1 MKDFNLYQVKQKWKW
16 LLFLASVLIGSGSL
30 WYTNRLVKELSL
42 EERKKIE
49 LWADATRLIA
59 TTSQDPDLLNFLLR
73 VTEFNTTIPVI
84 LTDSTYEVIYHR
96 NLLFGGADSLAFV
109 TSERDHLKATT
120 QPIVITLNGLGK
132 NYLFYDESYT
142 LKQLAV
148 YPYVQLSV
156 ILVFVIVS
164 YFAFSASRKAEQNKV
179 WVGLSRE
186 TAHQLGTPTSSLI
199 AWVELLKEKFQ
210 DSDII
215 SELEHDVNRLQI
227 ITERFSHIGSQPVL
241 VQRDICDTVGTS
253 VAYMKSRIPSSV
265 SLTLRCEGAYS
276 VRVNINLFNWVIEN
290 LIKNALDA
298 IGAHGKIEI
307 HVFSE
312 ATFVY
317 IDVKDSGKGIP
328 RKDFKRVFKPGF
340 TTKSRG
346 WGLGLSLAK
355 RIISNYHHGRIFVLQ
370 SELQKGTTFRI
381 VLKQAQ

>member
-1 MKDFNLYQVKQKWKW
+1 MKSLNLYQVKQKWKW
-16 LLFLASVLIGSGSL
+16 ILFFASVLIGSGSL

-49 LWADATRLIA
+49 LWADATKLIA
-59 TTSQDPDLLNFLLR
+59 TTSQDQDLLNFLLR

-84 LTDSTYEVIYHR
+84 LTDSKYHVIFHR
-96 NLLFGGADSLAFV
+96 NLHFANKDSLVFLS
-109 TSERDHLKATT
+109 SERDHLMATT
-120 QPIVITLNGLGK
+120 KPIEIGLDGQGK

-142 LKQLAV
+142 LKQLAI

-156 ILVFVIVS
+156 ILIFIVVS

-186 TAHQLGTPTSSLI
+186 TAHQLGTPTSSLM
-199 AWVELLKEKFQ
+199 AWLELLKEKNEYNE
-210 DSDII
+210 II
-215 SELEHDVNRLQI
+215 FELEHDVNRLQI

-241 VQRDICDTVGTS
+241 NVIDICV
-253 VAYMKSRIPSSV
+253 VLKAPVEYMKNRIPTSV
-265 SLTLRCEGAYS
+265 SLSFRCITSSS
-276 VRVNINLFNWVIEN
+276 VKVNVNLFNWVIEN

-298 IGAHGKIEI
+298 VGAHGSIEI
-307 HVFSE
+307 STFAE
-312 ATFVY
+312 AEYVY
-317 IDVKDSGKGIP
+317 IDVKDNGKGIP
-328 RKDFKRVFKPGF
+328 RRDFKRVFKPGF

-355 RIISNYHHGRIFVLQ
+355 RIIRNYHHGRIFVLQ

-381 VLKQAQ
+381 VLKQV

>member
-1 MKDFNLYQVKQKWKW
+1 MKDLNLYQVKQKWKW
-16 LLFLASVLIGSGSL
+16 FLFFASLLIGSGSL
-30 WYTNRLVKELSL
+30 WYTNLLVKDLSM

-59 TTSQDPDLLNFLLR
+59 TSNQDPDLLNFLLR

-84 LTDSTYEVIYHR
+84 LTDSAFEVIYHR
-96 NLLFGGADSLAFV
+96 NLRLGNKDSLEFLIAQ
-109 TSERDHLKATT
+109 RDHLKLTT
-120 QPIVITLNGLGK
+120 QPIELKLNGEAK
-132 NYLFYDESYT
+132 NYLFYDDSYT
-142 LKQLAV
+142 LKQLAI

-156 ILVFVIVS
+156 ILVFILVS

-199 AWVELLKEKFQ
+199 AWMELLKEKNEQ
-210 DSDII
+210 SDII
-215 SELEHDVNRLQI
+215 NELEHDVNRLQI

-241 VQRDICDTVGTS
+241 MVRDVCEVVNGP
-253 VAYMKSRIPSSV
+253 VEYMKSRIPSSV
-265 SLTLRCEGAYS
+265 SLGFNCKGPYT
-276 VRVNINLFNWVIEN
+276 VRVNANLFNWVIEN

-298 IGAHGKIEI
+298 IGTKGTIDI
-307 HVFSE
+307 NIFSE
-312 ATFVY
+312 AQYVY
-317 IDVKDSGKGIP
+317 IDIKDSGKGIP

-355 RIISNYHHGRIFVLQ
+355 RIVSNYHHGRIFVLQ
-370 SELQKGTTFRI
+370 SELHKGTTFRI
-381 VLKQAQ
+381 VLRQA

>member
-1 MKDFNLYQVKQKWKW
+1 MKSLNLYQVKQKWKW
-16 LLFLASVLIGSGSL
+16 ILFFASVLIGSGSL

-49 LWADATRLIA
+49 LWADATKLIA
-59 TTSQDPDLLNFLLR
+59 TTSQDQDLLNFLLR

-84 LTDSTYEVIYHR
+84 LTDSTYQVIFHR
-96 NLLFGGADSLAFV
+96 NLHFGNKDSLVFLS
-109 TSERDHLKATT
+109 SERDHLMATT
-120 QPIVITLNGLGK
+120 KPIEISLDGQGK

-142 LKQLAV
+142 LKQLAI

-156 ILVFVIVS
+156 ILIFIVVS

-186 TAHQLGTPTSSLI
+186 TAHQLGTPTSSLM
-199 AWVELLKEKFQ
+199 AWLELLKEKNEYNE
-210 DSDII
+210 II

-241 VQRDICDTVGTS
+241 NVIDICVVLKGP
-253 VAYMKSRIPSSV
+253 VEYMKNRIPTSV
-265 SLTLRCEGAYS
+265 SLSFRCITSSS
-276 VRVNINLFNWVIEN
+276 VMVNVNLFNWVIEN

-298 IGAHGKIEI
+298 VGAHGSIEI
-307 HVFSE
+307 STFAE
-312 ATFVY
+312 AEYVY
-317 IDVKDSGKGIP
+317 IDVKDNGKGIP
-328 RKDFKRVFKPGF
+328 RRDFKRVFKPGF

-355 RIISNYHHGRIFVLQ
+355 RIIRNYHHGRIFVLQ

-381 VLKQAQ
+381 VLKQV